1 MNDDEKE
8 QNYELRIV
16 IMKVKQKRRMKKLTK
31 KESIMN
37 EVVYDIMKMIRP
49 LKKNCE

>member
-37 EVVYDIMKMIRP
+37 EVVYCMADGI
-49 LKKNCE
+49 ESSS